1 MKRRFMQVDV
11 FSQEPCKGN
20 ALGVVLDAQGLS
32 EEQMRDYAR
41 WSNLSEVT
49 FVLPAEDEQADYRF
63 RIFAGEQEFP
73 FAGHPTL
80 GTAHAWIANGGRPR
94 NGNEITAQCLAGL
107 VPVRVDGTAYSFVSP
122 PLVRTGEFDQPRL
135 DAVREILQVADEQ
148 ILATQWVDNGPGW
161 SAVLLDS
168 AQTVLSLKPN
178 ASNHLEKWKIGVA
191 GALEP
196 GSGEAFEVRAFNIN
210 DGVVREDPVT
220 GSLNAGIAQWL
231 VETSRAELPFGNRQG
246 TVLGHRGRVEFVGDD
261 AQIWT
266 GGTVSSIIEGTID
279 L

>member
-32 EEQMRDYAR
+32 EDQMRDYAR

-49 FVLPAEDEQADYRF
+49 FVLPAEDELADYRF
-63 RIFAGEQEFP
+63 RIFSGEQEFP

-122 PLVRTGEFDQPRL
+122 PLVRTGKFDQPRL

-178 ASNHLEKWKIGVA
+178 ASKHLGKWKIGVV
-191 GALEP
+191 GALGQEC
-196 GSGEAFEVRAFNIN
+196 GESFEVRAFNID
-210 DGVVREDPVT
+210 DGAVREDPVT

-231 VETSRAELPFGNRQG
+231 VESSRAKLPFGNRQG
-246 TVLGHRGRVEFVGDD
+246 TVLGHRGRVEFVWDN

-266 GGTVSSIIEGTID
+266 RGTVSSIIEGTID